1 MATLV
6 RLTQDQIEEL
16 FAEADRM
23 EQSLKELHEEFA
35 ALGIPDASLS
45 RLSNFHDRF
54 TSAITYLKKQRELG
68 GS

>member
-16 FAEADRM
+16 LAEADRM

-35 ALGIPDASLS
+35 ALGIPDASLARFS
-45 RLSNFHDRF
+45 SFHDRF
-54 TSAITYLKKQRELG
+54 TGAITYLKRQRELG